1 MPAPLVV
8 FGVAITWELAA
19 TLLMMLFRMLW
30 VLIRSAPRAVSELLK
45 LIAGAG
51 TITAVVDAMLGGAI
65 SEFWHGLAG
74 FQAFCLNTF
83 LKTDSFRAEEL
94 KGNYRQGVS
103 AGVGREVAKNAGITL
118 RDILD
123 KEKTIEDLEDH
134 ALTQIKQRTGYELH
148 SLRNVEAMKRDFAR
162 IAQGE
167 IAERVGIPLSNILDP
182 ETTKR
187 EILDWAQDEVMM
199 RISDDVSEAVAAQVQ
214 KGGATLLKTIQD
226 KIGKRVS
233 GKSLLLGVRDAM
245 ASRYMIRWEAF
256 RELSK
261 QDRRK
266 LQNKIAQRRFR
277 DRADPKSEIYDGRR
291 GGKMEYVPLGWYAK
305 IDPPNVQGYMSDI
318 SAKAKRKLAG
328 IKDAITGAKTAEPP
342 PSPTEAQ
349 VPPASDKP
357 APAKPSLPP
366 MLPPAGDF

>member
-1 MPAPLVV
+1 
-8 FGVAITWELAA
+8 
-19 TLLMMLFRMLW
+19 
-30 VLIRSAPRAVSELLK
+30 
-45 LIAGAG
+45 
-51 TITAVVDAMLGGAI
+51 
-65 SEFWHGLAG
+65 
-74 FQAFCLNTF
+74 
-83 LKTDSFRAEEL
+83 
-94 KGNYRQGVS
+94 
-103 AGVGREVAKNAGITL
+103 
-118 RDILD
+118 
-123 KEKTIEDLEDH
+123 
-134 ALTQIKQRTGYELH
+134 
-148 SLRNVEAMKRDFAR
+148 
-162 IAQGE
+162 
-167 IAERVGIPLSNILDP
+167 
-182 ETTKR
+182 
-187 EILDWAQDEVMM
+187 M
-199 RISDDVSEAVAAQVQ
+199 RISDDVSEAVAAQIQ

-305 IDPPNVQGYMSDI
+305 IDPPNVQGYISDMT
-318 SAKAKRKLAG
+318 AKAKRQYAKM
-328 IKDAITGAKTAEPP
+328 KDGMFGGSPP
-342 PSPTEAQ
+342 PADPPPGPTEAQ
-349 VPPASDKP
+349 IPPASDKP